1 MVRTY
6 FLSRAVKKEGE
17 GNVSF
22 GIIPPQLDFLAVILH
37 LDPKQLGE
45 EWFVL
50 TYSL

>member
-22 GIIPPQLDFLAVILH
+22 GVIPPQLDFFAVILH

-45 EWFVL
+45 ECFVSA
-50 TYSL
+50 YSL